1 VRFRTKALAKRRQA
15 EALDRL
21 PEVAK
26 PRGWLAAIALGVVVI
41 GVLAYLLAGTVP
53 RRVSASGVL
62 SSPGGLIEVQ
72 ATSSGRVSKLLVSPG
87 QVVSPRTPVADIVD
101 EHGASSTIVAG
112 FTGTVLET
120 DTGPGRILTLGSP
133 VITLAGTP
141 GSNVTS
147 AYLFLAQKD
156 AGGVAPGMS
165 VDLNV
170 STAPSQRFGSLRGRV
185 ASISAAPISPQEL
198 DVLLGNDALAQ
209 QFLQGGPPVL
219 ATVSLTSAK
228 TPTGLSWSSGAG
240 PPFKLAPGAL
250 VKGDV
255 EQGNQKVLDLVLGN
269 G

>member
-41 GVLAYLLAGTVP
+41 GVLVYLLAGTVP

-72 ATSSGRVSKLLVSPG
+72 STTSGLVTKLLVSPG
-87 QVVSPRTPVADIVD
+87 QEVTPQTAVADIVD
-101 EHGASSTIVAG
+101 TKGKSSTILSG

-133 VITLAGTP
+133 VITLAGSHGT
-141 GSNVTS
+141 SVTS
-147 AYLFLAQKD
+147 AYLLLSQKD

-170 STAPSQRFGSLRGRV
+170 STAPSARFGSLRGRV
-185 ASISAAPISPQEL
+185 SSVSGVPISPQEL

-219 ATVSLTSAK
+219 ATVALNPAP
-228 TPTGLSWSSGAG
+228 TPSGLSWSSGSG